1 MGQQPKVE
9 ITPGDLPRKTSE
21 PDPPRR
27 WKPGMRPGMITSPQQ
42 MKWGGAFGTP
52 GPDTGFAF
60 KIIRGADLPER
71 SEPLELVLGALMGA
85 RASLFGR
92 APTGEDLEVAKIVA
106 GIGYNLPPDLAERR
120 DRWLEATAHEA
131 SPGRTAVAEID
142 PDLLRHKPEAVAKRL
157 RLLGE

>member
-1 MGQQPKVE
+1 MGQQPNVE

-27 WKPGMRPGMITSPQQ
+27 WKPGMRAGMITSPQQ

-52 GPDTGFAF
+52 GPDTGYVFR
-60 KIIRGADLPER
+60 IIRGADLPER
-71 SEPLELVLGALMGA
+71 SDALELVLAALMAA
-85 RASLFGR
+85 RASRFGR
-92 APTGEDLEVAKIVA
+92 APIVEDLEVAKIVA
-106 GIGYNLPPDLAERR
+106 GIGYNLPPELAERR

-131 SPGRTAVAEID
+131 SPGRSAVADID
-142 PDLLRHKPEAVAKRL
+142 PDLLLHRPEAVAKRL